1 MHELV
6 VLYAVAL
13 PVGHRVEVRWYS
25 QVASRLFGGTS
36 ETAREHEPVIVD
48 LDTGVEYAS
57 DHAYAGGGAKAP
69 DTPLALAETIPTA
82 PTRVLRGVVR
92 RCRVIHVRRFAE
104 LDVQTHLAIE
114 PTG

>member
-6 VLYAVAL
+6 VVYAVAL

-25 QVASRLFGGTS
+25 QVSGRLFGGTT
-36 ETAREHEPVIVD
+36 ETPREHEPVIVD

-57 DHAYAGGGAKAP
+57 DHTYTGGGAKYFG
-69 DTPLALAETIPTA
+69 TPLELSPTITAE

-92 RCRVIHVRRFAE
+92 ACRVIQIRRFSE
-104 LDVQTHLAIE
+104 LDVQTHLWIE
-114 PTG
+114 PTP